1 MTLFAQI
8 VLFLFGVLL
17 IAVEFKFFL
26 NIFLK
31 AAGFILYVLF
41 SLALVF
47 GVCRLVEY
55 VILNIL

>member
-1 MTLFAQI
+1 MTLFAQV
-8 VLFLFGVLL
+8 VLILFGTLL

-31 AAGFILYVLF
+31 AVGWILYVLF
-41 SLALVF
+41 SLALIY